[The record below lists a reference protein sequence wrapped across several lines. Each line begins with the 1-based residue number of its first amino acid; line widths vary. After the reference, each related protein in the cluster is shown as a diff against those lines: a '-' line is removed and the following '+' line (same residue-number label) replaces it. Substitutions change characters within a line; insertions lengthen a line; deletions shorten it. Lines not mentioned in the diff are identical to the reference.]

1 MKINP
6 AEYKILVV
14 DDVQSNV
21 LLLKALLGREGF
33 GIVYAMNGTEALEK
47 VKSEHPD
54 LILLD
59 VMMPDMDGF
68 EVAGRLKV
76 EPEQAEIPIIFLT
89 ALNDSASVVKGFQ
102 LGANDFISK
111 PFRREELLIRVEHQ
125 LSLVD
130 ARRIILRQTEELRKT
145 IAGRDKLYSV
155 IAHDL
160 RSPMASI
167 KMLCN
172 TIMMSIDPQTVP
184 EDVFEMLEMTNKTAE
199 EVFSLLDNL
208 LKWTK
213 SQLGKL
219 SNVPQPI
226 DMVGLVDG
234 VIEVFKPIAESKSIS
249 LELNSEVEFINVIV
263 DIEMIKSV
271 VRNLISNAIK
281 FSHKDTVVMVH
292 VKIQDVADEN
302 KTGEGNGKEVLVT
315 VSDRG
320 CGIKKEDQG
329 KLLNEATHF
338 TTFGTNSEE
347 GSGLG
352 LLLCKDFVSKNH
364 GRLWFTS
371 EEGIGSNFNFTI
383 PAMWP
388 KIVGKFF
395 ITI

>member
-33 GIVYAMNGTEALEK
+33 GIVIAMNGTEALQK

-68 EVAGRLKV
+68 EVAGHLKL

-172 TIMMSIDPQTVP
+172 TIMMSIDRQTVP
-184 EDVFEMLEMTNKTAE
+184 ADVFEMLEMTNKTAE

-219 SNVPQPI
+219 SNVPQSI
-226 DMVGLVDG
+226 DMVGLVNG
-234 VIEVFKPIAESKSIS
+234 VIEVFKPIAGSKSIS
-249 LELNSEVEFINVIV
+249 LKLDSAVESVHVTV

-281 FSHKDTVVMVH
+281 FSHKDTAVVVH
-292 VKIQDVADEN
+292 VKVQEVADEN
-302 KTGEGNGKEVLVT
+302 RTEAGNDKEVLVT
-315 VSDRG
+315 VSDSG
-320 CGIKKEDQG
+320 CGIKKEDQE

-338 TTFGTNSEE
+338 TTFGTDSEE

-371 EEGIGSNFNFTI
+371 EEGVGSNFNFTI
-383 PAMWP
+383 PL
-388 KIVGKFF
+388 K
-395 ITI
+395 

>member
-33 GIVYAMNGTEALEK
+33 NIIYAMNGTEALEK
-47 VKSEHPD
+47 VKSESPD
-54 LILLD
+54 LVLLD

-76 EPEQAEIPIIFLT
+76 EPSQAEIPIIFLT

-172 TIMMSIDPQTVP
+172 TIMMSIEPGSVPQ
-184 EDVFEMLEMTNKTAE
+184 DVFEMLEMANKTSE

-226 DMVGLVDG
+226 DLVGLVDG
-234 VIEVFKPIAESKSIS
+234 VIEVFKPIAESKSIALA
-249 LELNSEVEFINVIV
+249 LERSIESVEVVV
-263 DIEMIKSV
+263 DVEMIKSV

-281 FSHKDTVVMVH
+281 FSHKDTTVTTRVETRM
-292 VKIQDVADEN
+292 DER
-302 KTGEGNGKEVLVT
+302 NGLNEVIVI
-315 VSDRG
+315 VSDKG
-320 CGIKKEDQG
+320 CGIKEEDQP

-352 LLLCKDFVSKNH
+352 LLLCKDFVAKNN
-364 GRLWFTS
+364 GQLWFTS
-371 EEGIGSNFNFTI
+371 KPGAGSDFCFSLLL
-383 PAMWP
+383 
-388 KIVGKFF
+388 K
-395 ITI
+395 

>member
-111 PFRREELLIRVEHQ
+111 PIRREELLIRVEHQ

-172 TIMMSIDPQTVP
+172 TIMMSIDQQTVP
-184 EDVFEMLEMTNKTAE
+184 GDVFEMLEMTNKTAE

-234 VIEVFKPIAESKSIS
+234 VIEVFKPIAQSKSIS
-249 LELNSEVEFINVIV
+249 LELNSEIEFVNVII

-292 VKIQDVADEN
+292 VKVQDITNEN
-302 KTGEGNGKEVLVT
+302 ATGEGNGKEVLVT
-315 VSDRG
+315 VSDKG

-371 EEGIGSNFNFTI
+371 EEGVGSNFNFTI
-383 PAMWP
+383 PI
-388 KIVGKFF
+388 K
-395 ITI
+395 

>member
-1 MKINP
+1 MKCMKINP

-172 TIMMSIDPQTVP
+172 TIMMSIDQQTVP
-184 EDVFEMLEMTNKTAE
+184 GDVFEMLEMTNKTAE

-234 VIEVFKPIAESKSIS
+234 VIEVFKPIAQSKSIS
-249 LELNSEVEFINVIV
+249 LELNSEIEFVNVII

-292 VKIQDVADEN
+292 VKVQDITNEN
-302 KTGEGNGKEVLVT
+302 ATGEGNGKEVLVT
-315 VSDRG
+315 VSDKG

-338 TTFGTNSEE
+338 TTFGTDSEE

-352 LLLCKDFVSKNH
+352 LLLCKDFVNKNH

-371 EEGIGSNFNFTI
+371 EEGVGSNFNFTI
-383 PAMWP
+383 PI
-388 KIVGKFF
+388 K
-395 ITI
+395 

>member
-33 GIVYAMNGTEALEK
+33 GIVIAMNGTEALQK

-68 EVAGRLKV
+68 EVAGHLKL

-111 PFRREELLIRVEHQ
+111 PFRREELLIWVEHQ

-172 TIMMSIDPQTVP
+172 TIMMSIDRQTVP
-184 EDVFEMLEMTNKTAE
+184 ADVFEMLEMTNKTAE

-219 SNVPQPI
+219 SNVPQSI
-226 DMVGLVDG
+226 DMVGLVNG
-234 VIEVFKPIAESKSIS
+234 VIEVFKPIAGSKSIS
-249 LELNSEVEFINVIV
+249 LKLDSAVESVHVTV

-281 FSHKDTVVMVH
+281 FSHKDTAVVVH
-292 VKIQDVADEN
+292 VKVQEVADEN
-302 KTGEGNGKEVLVT
+302 RTEAGNDKEVLVT
-315 VSDRG
+315 VSDSG
-320 CGIKKEDQG
+320 CGIKKEDQE

-338 TTFGTNSEE
+338 TTFGTDSEE

-371 EEGIGSNFNFTI
+371 EEGVGSNFNFTI
-383 PAMWP
+383 PL
-388 KIVGKFF
+388 K
-395 ITI
+395 

>member
-1 MKINP
+1 MAN
-6 AEYKILVV
+6 EKILVV

-33 GIVYAMNGTEALEK
+33 GIVIAMNGTEALQK

-68 EVAGRLKV
+68 EVAGHLKL

-172 TIMMSIDPQTVP
+172 TIMMSIDRQTVP
-184 EDVFEMLEMTNKTAE
+184 ADVFEMLEMTNKTAE

-219 SNVPQPI
+219 SNVPQSI
-226 DMVGLVDG
+226 DMVGLVNG
-234 VIEVFKPIAESKSIS
+234 VIEVFKPIAGSKSIS
-249 LELNSEVEFINVIV
+249 LKLDSAVESVHVTV

-281 FSHKDTVVMVH
+281 FSHKDTAVVVH
-292 VKIQDVADEN
+292 VKVQEVADEN
-302 KTGEGNGKEVLVT
+302 RTEAGNDKEVLVT
-315 VSDRG
+315 VSDSG
-320 CGIKKEDQG
+320 CGIKKEDQE

-338 TTFGTNSEE
+338 TTFGTDSEE

-371 EEGIGSNFNFTI
+371 EEGVGSNFNFTI
-383 PAMWP
+383 PL
-388 KIVGKFF
+388 K
-395 ITI
+395 

>member
-68 EVAGRLKV
+68 EVAGHLKV

-130 ARRIILRQTEELRKT
+130 ARRVILRQTEELRKT

-184 EDVFEMLEMTNKTAE
+184 GDEFEMLEMTNKTAE

-234 VIEVFKPIAESKSIS
+234 VIEVFKPIAESKLIS
-249 LELNSEVEFINVIV
+249 LELDSEVEFINVIV

-281 FSHKDTVVMVH
+281 FSHKNTVVMVH
-292 VKIQDVADEN
+292 VKVQDVMDEN
-302 KTGEGNGKEVLVT
+302 KTEEGNGKEVLVT

-371 EEGIGSNFNFTI
+371 EEGVGSNFNFTI
-383 PAMWP
+383 PI
-388 KIVGKFF
+388 K
-395 ITI
+395 

>member
-21 LLLKALLGREGF
+21 LLLKALLGRERF
-33 GIVYAMNGTEALEK
+33 GIVYAMSGMEALEK

-68 EVAGRLKV
+68 EVAGHLKV
-76 EPEQAEIPIIFLT
+76 EPEYAEIPIIFLT
-89 ALNDSASVVKGFQ
+89 ALNDSASVVRGFQ

-172 TIMMSIDPQTVP
+172 TIMMSIDQQTVP
-184 EDVFEMLEMTNKTAE
+184 ADVFEMFEMTNRTAE

-219 SNVPQPI
+219 SNVPQTI
-226 DMVGLVDG
+226 DMVGLIDG
-234 VIEVFKPIAESKSIS
+234 VIEVFKPIAGSKSIS
-249 LELNSEVEFINVIV
+249 LKLDSVVESVHVTV

-281 FSHKDTVVMVH
+281 FSHKDTTVVIR
-292 VKIQDVADEN
+292 VKVQDVEDEN
-302 KTGEGNGKEVLVT
+302 KTENDKEVLVT
-315 VSDRG
+315 VSDSG
-320 CGIKKEDQG
+320 CGIKKEDQE

-338 TTFGTNSEE
+338 TTFGTDSEE

-371 EEGIGSNFNFTI
+371 EEGVGSNFNFTI
-383 PAMWP
+383 PL
-388 KIVGKFF
+388 K
-395 ITI
+395 

>member
-33 GIVYAMNGTEALEK
+33 GFVIAMNGTEALQK

-68 EVAGRLKV
+68 EVAGHLKL

-172 TIMMSIDPQTVP
+172 TIMMSIDRQTVP
-184 EDVFEMLEMTNKTAE
+184 ADVFEMLEMTNKTAE

-219 SNVPQPI
+219 SNVPQSI
-226 DMVGLVDG
+226 DMVGLVNG
-234 VIEVFKPIAESKSIS
+234 VIEVFKPIAGSKSIS
-249 LELNSEVEFINVIV
+249 LKLDSAVESVHVTV

-281 FSHKDTVVMVH
+281 FSHKDTAVVVH
-292 VKIQDVADEN
+292 VKVQEVADEN
-302 KTGEGNGKEVLVT
+302 RTEAGNDKEVLVT
-315 VSDRG
+315 VSDSG
-320 CGIKKEDQG
+320 CGIKKEDQE

-338 TTFGTNSEE
+338 TTFGTDSEE

-371 EEGIGSNFNFTI
+371 EEGVGSNFNFTI
-383 PAMWP
+383 PL
-388 KIVGKFF
+388 K
-395 ITI
+395 